1 MMRTQG
7 ANTNNTQIILG
18 SGLLRRSGSFDWG
31 VSSFMALG
39 CFVVAVWKAG
49 VIAAERVQFAIR
61 ANDMRAAAVNTIFI
75 PCHRIHERL
84 NEKSERVGLVQF
96 ELFEQLAQRFGFAAA
111 FHQILQPVANLVM

>member
-49 VIAAERVQFAIR
+49 VIAAERVQF
-61 ANDMRAAAVNTIFI
+61 DMRAAAVNTIFI

-84 NEKSERVGLVQF
+84 NDKSERVGLVQF